1 MGLGHSAI
9 LGHFAVSLV
18 KISRPGFWL
27 TTLWFYLLPFAGRDM
42 FSNPSFWLGATYVC
56 FPLGLLLYGW
66 NDLTDAKTDALNPRK
81 DSWLF
86 GARPDQQMR
95 RRLPLLIGIVQAPFI
110 IAFVMTAG
118 TKMLFWF
125 ALVLLT
131 NVTYNTWGFK
141 QRPILDILNQ
151 AGYVLVF
158 VLASWLCYVPQLNLP
173 AMIFSGLFAM
183 ISHTFGQLMDV
194 DPDKIAGRHSTAVLI
209 GVRPAKFLLVAMMLI
224 EAAIAWSYFSG
235 WYVAIFML
243 AGAMFFAVDASFGPD
258 RYPMWFSRAFFV
270 GWNIIVLITMHLI
283 WRFGVFQLS
292 T

>member
-1 MGLGHSAI
+1 MAPGRTAI
-9 LGHFAVSLV
+9 SLL

-42 FSNPSFWLGATYVC
+42 FSNPAFWLGATYVC

-66 NDLTDAKTDALNPRK
+66 NDLSDARTDALNPRK

-86 GARPDQQMR
+86 GARPDEEMR
-95 RRLPLLIGIVQAPFI
+95 SRLPALIVLVQAPFV
-110 IAFVMTAG
+110 IAFVAIAG
-118 TKMLFWF
+118 VKMVFWC
-125 ALVLLT
+125 AMVLAT
-131 NVTYNTWGFK
+131 NAAYNTLGFK

-194 DPDKIAGRHSTAVLI
+194 EPDKFAGRHSTAVLL
-209 GVRPAKFLLVAMMLI
+209 GVRPTKWLLVVMMLI
-224 EAAIAWSYFSG
+224 EAALAWSYFSG
-235 WYVAIFML
+235 WYVALFML
-243 AGAMFFAVDASFGPD
+243 AGALFFIFDASLGPD
-258 RYPMWFSRAFFV
+258 HYPIWFSKAFFI
-270 GWNIIVLITMHLI
+270 GWNIIVLITMHFI

-292 T
+292 A